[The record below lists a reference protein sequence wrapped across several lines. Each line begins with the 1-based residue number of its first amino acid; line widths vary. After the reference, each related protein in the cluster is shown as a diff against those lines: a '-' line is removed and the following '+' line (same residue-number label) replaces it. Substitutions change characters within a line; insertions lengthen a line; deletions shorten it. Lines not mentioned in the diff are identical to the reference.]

1 MAGRTT
7 VCPLRSGSSG
17 NAVLISSED
26 TRVLIDA
33 GASCC
38 SIEQAMRDIDQD
50 PAALTALLVTH
61 EHSDH
66 IAGIGILMRKYRLP
80 LYVNHETWQTMR
92 RAIGRIEESLVR
104 LIDRE
109 QTFAIGDFAISSFA
123 TPHDAI
129 APVGYRVET
138 RDGAITLMT
147 DIGEMTESLITRASG
162 SRIVLI
168 EANYDPAMLMAG
180 PYPALL
186 KQRVSSAVGHLSNE
200 ACAQAVGDLLE
211 RGTEHFV
218 LSHLSKENNY
228 PELALL
234 TVGRHLNRIQA
245 QPGKDARISVAR
257 RFAVSE
263 PVCL

>member
-17 NAVLISSED
+17 NAVLISGED

-38 SIEQAMRDIDQD
+38 SIEQAMRSIDQD

-66 IAGIGILMRKYRLP
+66 ISGVGVLMRKYRLP
-80 LYVNHETWQTMR
+80 LYVNHATWQAMQSV
-92 RAIGRIEESLVR
+92 IGRVDESLVH

-123 TPHDAI
+123 TPHDAV
-129 APVGYRVET
+129 APAGYRVQT

-147 DIGEMTESLITRASG
+147 DIGQMTESLIARAAG

-186 KQRVSSAVGHLSNE
+186 KQRVSSEVGHLSNE
-200 ACAQAVGDLLE
+200 ACAQAVGDLLKQ
-211 RGTEHFV
+211 GTEQFV

-234 TVGRHLNRIQA
+234 TVGRYLNKIQA

-263 PVCL
+263 PVWL